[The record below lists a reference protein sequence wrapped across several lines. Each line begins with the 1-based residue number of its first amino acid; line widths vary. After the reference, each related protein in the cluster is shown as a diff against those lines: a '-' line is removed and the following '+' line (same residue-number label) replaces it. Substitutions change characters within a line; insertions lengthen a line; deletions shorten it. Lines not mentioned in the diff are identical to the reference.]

1 MNTKNSPK
9 NPPKR
14 RTKNPLATGANEAR
28 NEMPAPAPPSF
39 DFYRWFLIGLFF
51 VVSIGGTYLVTKF
64 RDPAPNTPRF
74 TYEIVAEHD
83 HDSNAFTQGLVYDDD
98 LVWEST
104 GLIGQSKLRKWNL
117 ESGEIVKEIS
127 LEGELFGE
135 GLTIANDRLYQLTYK
150 AGKCLVYDRD
160 FNLLET
166 HTYEGQGWGLTFDG
180 KSLIMSNGSS
190 RLVFRDPET
199 FEQQKV
205 LTVRQ
210 GRRSIPELNELEFS
224 GGKIIANRLNS
235 DYVYEI
241 DPESGQVE
249 GIIDLTGLWPVR
261 QRPEQGVL
269 NGIAI
274 DPIAEKIL
282 VTGKLCP
289 KIFEIKLKR
298 K

>member
-1 MNTKNSPK
+1 MSTKK
-9 NPPKR
+9 TPKR
-14 RTKNPLATGANEAR
+14 RTNNPLAGASEAS
-28 NEMPAPAPPSF
+28 NAAAANTAPPF

-51 VVSIGGTYLVTKF
+51 LISIGGTYLVTKF

-74 TYEIVAEHD
+74 TYEVIEAYD
-83 HDSNAFTQGLVYDDD
+83 HDPNAFTQGLVFEAKDD

-117 ESGEIVKEIS
+117 KTGEIKKEIL

-150 AGKCLVYDRD
+150 AGKCFVYDRE

-190 RLVFRDPET
+190 RLIFRDPDT
-199 FEQQKV
+199 FEKQKV
-205 LTVRQ
+205 VTVRQ
-210 GRRSIPELNELEFS
+210 GRRSVPELNELEFA
-224 GGKIIANRLNS
+224 GGKIIANQYNS
-235 DYVYEI
+235 DFVYEI
-241 DPESGQVE
+241 DPDSGQVE
-249 GIIDLTGLWPVR
+249 GIIDLTGIWPVR
-261 QRPEQGVL
+261 NRPEQGVL

-274 DPIAEKIL
+274 DQVAERIL

-289 KIFEIKLKR
+289 KVFEIKLKP